1 VGGQLLDVTRVS
13 VLGHWRLLV
22 TFEDGFTGSADL
34 SDLQDRGGVFEA
46 LRDPAVFAQAFVDPE
61 QGTVAWPNGADI
73 APESLRRRAA
83 EHALRDPKAPRT
95 RTPFRFGR
103 RRSA

>member
-1 VGGQLLDVTRVS
+1 MLDVTQVS
-13 VLGHWRLLV
+13 VLGHWRLRL
-22 TFEDGFTGSADL
+22 TFEDGFTGTADL

-46 LRDPAVFAQAFVDPE
+46 LRDPAVFAQAFVDSE
-61 QGTVAWPNGADI
+61 QGTVAWPGGVDI

-83 EHALRDPKAPRT
+83 EHALKHPDSRRL
-95 RTPFRFGR
+95 RTPFRHWR